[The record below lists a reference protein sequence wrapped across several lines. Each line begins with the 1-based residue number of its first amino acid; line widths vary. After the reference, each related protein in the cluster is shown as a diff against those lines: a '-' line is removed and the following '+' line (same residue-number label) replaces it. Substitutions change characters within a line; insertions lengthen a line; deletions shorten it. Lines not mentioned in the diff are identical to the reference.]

1 MCPNAETVLPETK
14 SVATLRHSSTPQ
26 ARNDEVILKLNFAVA
41 LALLSVACLRGE
53 DTEGLIGSWS
63 FDEGKGNVARD
74 SSGNEN
80 HGRIVNAQWC
90 EGQSGGGLR
99 FNGRDS
105 WVDCGSA
112 QSLNLS
118 RGVTIEAWVRPEN
131 TRNASMTI
139 VAKGYRYRGNYNL
152 RMGTPWDHSKVMFE
166 AGPWRTHEI
175 PIPFEEWSHVAGVCD
190 GQRVG
195 VFVNGEL
202 VSERPFVSILKAND
216 TPLAIGR
223 CIGAP
228 IGGEFFKGII
238 DEVKIYDRVLARYK
252 LSGTPGSTINRKV
265 RTITSRGEWGTYEGF
280 PGVCRL
286 KSGDLIVVFY
296 AGRDH
301 MGWPHPDLPKHG
313 RICFMRSID
322 NAKTWSKPKTLIDGP
337 TGERDPS
344 VSQMS
349 DGTVICSYYGTTW
362 YKRGRV
368 CEVRTLRSFDN
379 GKTWETEPATIPAP
393 WYTDEQKQQVIAGAG
408 SPATTASNEKP
419 ILEEFKAINATTRPV
434 RELHDGTWI
443 LPIYGQFGDEPYRS
457 ALARSTDRGKTW
469 SDISMISEEHHHCEP
484 DVIELPDGRLFCMLR
499 PCMCQTISHDKGRT
513 WTKPVRLLRGEA
525 PSLLLTSDN
534 VLLCGHR
541 ERPGVRTGAILSTDF
556 GNTWSPPRMID
567 FAGGAYPSFVELG
580 DGRVLCIHYQ
590 EGAGGNIRQAVFKVN
605 RHSRTIELV
614 DP

>member
-228 IGGEFFKGII
+228 MGGEFFKGII
-238 DEVKIYDRVLARYK
+238 DEGKIYDRVLKSEFAAIRNWSSIRIF
-252 LSGTPGSTINRKV
+252 SGHSSGGSQ
-265 RTITSRGEWGTYEGF
+265 E
-280 PGVCRL
+280 
-286 KSGDLIVVFY
+286 
-296 AGRDH
+296 
-301 MGWPHPDLPKHG
+301 
-313 RICFMRSID
+313 
-322 NAKTWSKPKTLIDGP
+322 
-337 TGERDPS
+337 
-344 VSQMS
+344 
-349 DGTVICSYYGTTW
+349 
-362 YKRGRV
+362 
-368 CEVRTLRSFDN
+368 
-379 GKTWETEPATIPAP
+379 
-393 WYTDEQKQQVIAGAG
+393 
-408 SPATTASNEKP
+408 
-419 ILEEFKAINATTRPV
+419 
-434 RELHDGTWI
+434 
-443 LPIYGQFGDEPYRS
+443 S
-457 ALARSTDRGKTW
+457 AA
-469 SDISMISEEHHHCEP
+469 
-484 DVIELPDGRLFCMLR
+484 
-499 PCMCQTISHDKGRT
+499 
-513 WTKPVRLLRGEA
+513 
-525 PSLLLTSDN
+525 
-534 VLLCGHR
+534 
-541 ERPGVRTGAILSTDF
+541 
-556 GNTWSPPRMID
+556 
-567 FAGGAYPSFVELG
+567 
-580 DGRVLCIHYQ
+580 
-590 EGAGGNIRQAVFKVN
+590 
-605 RHSRTIELV
+605 
-614 DP
+614 